1 MPVKVWHGECNTVV
15 IYLYGSIIR
24 RKASKLGVKCLD
36 VGNNR
41 MIFFTLNDVQHGGRQ
56 RRSWNTLLFLAPSTV
71 HDPGGELPPE
81 VFARDRAV
89 NE

>member
-1 MPVKVWHGECNTVV
+1 
-15 IYLYGSIIR
+15 
-24 RKASKLGVKCLD
+24 
-36 VGNNR
+36 